1 MLDTIDKLSDYE
13 IIAGNDCRSLG
24 YLTSHFE
31 EDIIKLITPIGSS
44 MKDRVDVSNRSYRFI
59 RKKIETLF
67 SQLFGRMIFKRN
79 YPKSMDDLLSRVFE
93 KVNTGAV
100 LQFLNVT
107 NSRPI
112 NQLKQGM
119 FL

>member
-13 IIAGNDCRSLG
+13 IIARNDCRSLG
-24 YLTSHFE
+24 YLTSLFG
-31 EDIIKLITPIGSS
+31 EDIIKLITPIGGN
-44 MKDRVDVSNRSYRFI
+44 MKERVDVSNRSYKYI

-67 SQLFGRMIFKRN
+67 SQLCGRMIFKRN
-79 YPKSMDDLLSRVFE
+79 YPKSLDDLLPRVFE
-93 KVNTGAV
+93 KVNTEAV
-100 LQFLNVT
+100 FQFLNVT

>member
-1 MLDTIDKLSDYE
+1 MLYIIFKLSDYE
-13 IIAGNDCRSLG
+13 IIAGKDCHSLG
-24 YLTSHFE
+24 YPTSLFE
-31 EDIIKLITPIGSS
+31 EDKIKLIKPIRGN
-44 MKDRVDVSNRSYRFI
+44 MKERVDVSNRSYKFI

-67 SQLFGRMIFKRN
+67 SQLCGRMIFKRN
-79 YPKSMDDLLSRVFE
+79 YPKSLDDLLPRVFE

-100 LQFLNVT
+100 FQFLNVT

-112 NQLKQGM
+112 NQLKRGM